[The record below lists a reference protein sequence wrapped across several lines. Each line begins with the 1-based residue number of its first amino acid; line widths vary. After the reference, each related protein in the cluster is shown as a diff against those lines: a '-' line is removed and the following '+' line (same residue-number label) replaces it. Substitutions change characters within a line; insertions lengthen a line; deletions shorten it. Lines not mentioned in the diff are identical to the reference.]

1 MKFKI
6 IEKEEEKMEELLEI
20 LNEIDDSIDYENETA
35 LIDDQLLDS
44 FAIITLVSELEDA
57 FDISIEASEM
67 MPVNFNSAKAIW
79 AMVQRLQ
86 EDCLSMIREASLLVS
101 VAVSQSGISSF
112 CSVRRSKSAICFG
125 VAGCTFL
132 ILY

>member
-57 FDISIEASEM
+57 FDISIEAAEM

-86 EDCLSMIREASLLVS
+86 ED
-101 VAVSQSGISSF
+101 
-112 CSVRRSKSAICFG
+112 
-125 VAGCTFL
+125 
-132 ILY
+132 

>member
-1 MKFKI
+1 
-6 IEKEEEKMEELLEI
+6 MEELLEI

-57 FDISIEASEM
+57 FDISIEAYEM

-86 EDCLSMIREASLLVS
+86 ED
-101 VAVSQSGISSF
+101 
-112 CSVRRSKSAICFG
+112 
-125 VAGCTFL
+125 
-132 ILY
+132 